1 MIITSFV
8 TGLKIC
14 LGNPLNDVLRKE
26 VEALRDMLT
35 KYQETTGVETKI
47 IRQTLDLFKREVHEA
62 FIKLRN
68 KQSCLEQTC
77 LAMERGLKEWLRSE
91 MQKFEQQISSVH
103 ERIDGLDGKIG
114 KLSERMERETAGK
127 MAMERGLKEWLR
139 SEMQKFEQQISSV
152 HERIDGLDG
161 KIGKLSERM
170 ERETAGKMAMERGL
184 KEWLRSEMQKFEQQI
199 SSVHERI
206 DGLDGKIEKLSKG
219 VEKQLQPNE
228 ELVSAVQSR
237 RVDLTSALD

>member
-26 VEALRDMLT
+26 VEALGDMLT

-91 MQKFEQQISSVH
+91 MQKVEQQISSVH
-103 ERIDGLDGKIG
+103 ERIDGLDGKIE
-114 KLSERMERETAGK
+114 KPSER
-127 MAMERGLKEWLR
+127 
-139 SEMQKFEQQISSV
+139 V
-152 HERIDGLDG
+152 
-161 KIGKLSERM
+161 

-206 DGLDGKIEKLSKG
+206 DGLDGKIEKLSER

-228 ELVSAVQSR
+228 ELVSAAQSR
-237 RVDLTSALD
+237 RLDQPSALDELIL

>member
-14 LGNPLNDVLRKE
+14 LGNPLNDVLYYQLRKE

-35 KYQETTGVETKI
+35 KYQETTGVETKR
-47 IRQTLDLFKREVHEA
+47 IRQTLDLFKREVHKA

-77 LAMERGLKEWLRSE
+77 LAMERGLKECLRSE

-103 ERIDGLDGKIG
+103 KRIDGLDGKIE
-114 KLSERMERETAGK
+114 KLSERVERETAGK
-127 MAMERGLKEWLR
+127 MAMERGLKEC
-139 SEMQKFEQQISSV
+139 
-152 HERIDGLDG
+152 
-161 KIGKLSERM
+161 
-170 ERETAGKMAMERGL
+170 
-184 KEWLRSEMQKFEQQI
+184 LRSEMQKFEQQI

-206 DGLDGKIEKLSKG
+206 DGLDGKIEKLSERVERETAGTISNVQFGKESSSDLSYNRQFTQE
-219 VEKQLQPNE
+219 EKQLQPNE
-228 ELVSAVQSR
+228 GLYYFF
-237 RVDLTSALD
+237 LTFLLSNIKQQR